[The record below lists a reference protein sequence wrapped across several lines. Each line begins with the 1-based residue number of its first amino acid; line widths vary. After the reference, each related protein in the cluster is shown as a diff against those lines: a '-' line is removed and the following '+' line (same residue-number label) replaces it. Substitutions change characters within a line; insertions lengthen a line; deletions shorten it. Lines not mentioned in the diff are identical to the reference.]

1 MHTEEKVIFKN
12 SRKFYGVQFIHLYPT
27 LGLHSV
33 ALGES
38 SSLPRSDLFQMTG
51 SRALACNVLMCLQ
64 LPEELVS
71 VSPNLALVGK
81 SATAQISGWE
91 KQQRDKGPGDAL
103 AKNLDRGTRDY
114 LRS

>member
-1 MHTEEKVIFKN
+1 MHNEEKVIFKN
-12 SRKFYGVQFIHLYPT
+12 SRKLYGVQFIHLYPT

-71 VSPNLALVGK
+71 FTELGSGGQKCYSSDLRLGK
-81 SATAQISGWE
+81 AAE
-91 KQQRDKGPGDAL
+91 RQRTWRCFSK
-103 AKNLDRGTRDY
+103 K
-114 LRS
+114 LR